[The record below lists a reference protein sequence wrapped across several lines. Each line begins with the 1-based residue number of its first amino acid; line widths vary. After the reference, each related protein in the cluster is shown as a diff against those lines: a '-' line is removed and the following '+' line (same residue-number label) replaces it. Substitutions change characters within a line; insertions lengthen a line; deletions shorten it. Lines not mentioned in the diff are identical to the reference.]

1 MSDYDELAK
10 ALYAID
16 AGSNGTP
23 YAKLTA
29 DERAPYEREA
39 KRTLMER
46 RAAADPDAA
55 RKRFA
60 ELTAQYDAIDAKRT
74 KLQLE
79 RDSKVDTHPEKDIR
93 AYRDRIIKLHNEAAP
108 IEEER
113 AAISRALGGKT
124 AA

>member
-1 MSDYDELAK
+1 MSDYTELAK
-10 ALYAID
+10 ALYAVD
-16 AGSNGTP
+16 TGGNGTA
-23 YAKLTA
+23 YSRLNA

-39 KRTLMER
+39 KRMFLER
-46 RAAADPDAA
+46 RATADPDAA
-55 RKRFA
+55 RARFA
-60 ELTAQYDAIDAKRT
+60 ELTKQYDEIDAKRT

-113 AAISRALGGKT
+113 AAISRALDGKT